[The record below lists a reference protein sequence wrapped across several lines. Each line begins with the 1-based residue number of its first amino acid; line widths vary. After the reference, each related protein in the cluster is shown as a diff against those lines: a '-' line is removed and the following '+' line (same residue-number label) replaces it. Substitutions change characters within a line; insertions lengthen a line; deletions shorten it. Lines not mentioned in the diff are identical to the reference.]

1 MGNEAE
7 VNIKKTSAEIDI
19 NGESSGD
26 TSITLDEKFITKLD
40 TSTEEKKETEAL
52 LKVENISLSFTQYT
66 SGLRQTKLNIISN
79 LSIEAY
85 SGEILAVVGSS
96 GSGKSLLAHA
106 ILGILPP
113 NAKLEGRMEYNNRKL
128 TQDIKEEL
136 RGKEI
141 ALVPQS
147 INYLDPLMRISNQ
160 VIGDVEEKNEKL
172 MKNLQR
178 KIFRRYDLKT
188 EVDHMFPHEL
198 SGGMARRVLVSTAI
212 ISSAKLIIADEPT
225 PGLDE
230 KTLKETLGYFRD
242 MADKGCAVIL
252 ITHDIDAALKISDK
266 IAVFYAGT
274 VLEVAN
280 IEDFKNNGENL
291 RHPYTKALWNALPQ
305 NGFHA
310 IDGHQ
315 PMQDEVIDGCV
326 FYERCSKKNDLCSKG
341 IPPLNEIN
349 GGVVRCNNAISKESL
364 KKADETLPLYN
375 HELKDLPVI
384 PESKRCNDA

>member
-1 MGNEAE
+1 MKN
-7 VNIKKTSAEIDI
+7 KAEIYA
-19 NGESSGD
+19 GEDLSDKSGV
-26 TSITLDEKFITKLD
+26 IVQKEPIVEFEVIVE
-40 TSTEEKKETEAL
+40 EEKEKEAL
-52 LKVENISLSFTQYT
+52 LKVNDISLSFTQYT
-66 SGLRQTKLNIISN
+66 SGLRQTELNVISN
-79 LSIEAY
+79 LSIEAH

-113 NAKLEGRMEYNNRKL
+113 NAKLNGRMEYKGQKL
-128 TQDIKEEL
+128 TQNKKEKL

-147 INYLDPLMRISNQ
+147 INYLDPLMRISDQ
-160 VIGDVEEKNEKL
+160 VIGDVEEKDEKL

-178 KIFRRYDLKT
+178 KIFQRYDLKP
-188 EVDHMFPHEL
+188 EVDKMLPHEL

-230 KTLKETLGYFRD
+230 KTLNETLSYFKD
-242 MADKGCAVIL
+242 MADNGRAVIL
-252 ITHDIDAALKISDK
+252 ITHDIGAALKISDK

-280 IEDFKNNGENL
+280 VEDFKNNGENL
-291 RHPYTKALWNALPQ
+291 RHPYTRALWNALPQ
-305 NGFHA
+305 NGFQA
-310 IDGHQ
+310 IGGHQ

-341 IPPLNEIN
+341 IPPLKEIN
-349 GGVVRCNNAISKESL
+349 GGVVRCNNAVLKEQIFKTSETPPFHGHKLKISAKEV
-364 KKADETLPLYN
+364 KE
-375 HELKDLPVI
+375 V
-384 PESKRCNDA
+384 

>member
-1 MGNEAE
+1 MENKVEINAE
-7 VNIKKTSAEIDI
+7 EDFGAEIEI
-19 NGESSGD
+19 NEEFNNEFD
-26 TSITLDEKFITKLD
+26 VTLKKKSVAELDVITK
-40 TSTEEKKETEAL
+40 EKDKTEAL
-52 LKVENISLSFTQYT
+52 LKVHDISLSFTQYV
-66 SGLRQTKLNIISN
+66 SGLKRTELNVISN
-79 LSIEAY
+79 LSIEAH

-113 NAKLEGRMEYNNRKL
+113 NSKLNGKMEYNGQEL
-128 TQDIKEEL
+128 TQEKKEEI

-160 VIGDVEEKNEKL
+160 VIGDVEENEKL

-178 KIFRRYDLKT
+178 KIFQRYNLKP
-188 EVDHMFPHEL
+188 EVDRMFPYEL

-230 KTLKETLGYFRD
+230 KTLNETLSYFKD
-242 MADKGCAVIL
+242 MADNGSAVIL
-252 ITHDIDAALKISDK
+252 ITHDIEAALKISDK

-280 IEDFKNNGENL
+280 VEDFKNNGENL
-291 RHPYTKALWNALPQ
+291 RHPYTRALWNALPQ
-305 NGFHA
+305 NGFQA

-326 FYERCSKKNDLCSKG
+326 FYERCPQKEIRCSKG
-341 IPPLNEIN
+341 IPSLKEIN
-349 GGVVRCNNAISKESL
+349 GGVVRCNNAVSEEVPNTGEIPSICGHKLKILAKEIRG
-364 KKADETLPLYN
+364 
-375 HELKDLPVI
+375 V
-384 PESKRCNDA
+384 